1 MYDARDVY
9 LRSRAF
15 DAMPRWQR
23 SVMTRFERHWAHAAD
38 AVITVS
44 EPYAAMMQRD
54 LGLDD
59 IPVVRNC
66 PERWDPP
73 EPRPDLIRGLL
84 GIPATTSVVLYQG
97 LLVTGRGIEQCM
109 DAILDVPGAAL
120 VLMGFGNQADRVREL
135 AALPRYAD
143 RVHVIEPVPPS
154 ELLVWTAS
162 ADIMVMAIQ
171 PSSENHRYTTPQKL
185 WEAMA
190 AGVPVVASDLPGMAP
205 VVRETGC
212 GELCDPT
219 SPTSIAAAIGRILA
233 GGPEGI
239 RQMGDRGLA
248 AAHDRYDWA
257 SQFGVLD
264 SVYARL
270 LGDPAGAT
278 R

>member
-1 MYDARDVY
+1 MGEPDRYGAR
-9 LRSRAF
+9 R
-15 DAMPRWQR
+15 
-23 SVMTRFERHWAHAAD
+23 
-38 AVITVS
+38 
-44 EPYAAMMQRD
+44 
-54 LGLDD
+54 
-59 IPVVRNC
+59 
-66 PERWDPP
+66 
-73 EPRPDLIRGLL
+73 
-84 GIPATTSVVLYQG
+84 
-97 LLVTGRGIEQCM
+97 
-109 DAILDVPGAAL
+109 
-120 VLMGFGNQADRVREL
+120 
-135 AALPRYAD
+135 ALPRYAD

-190 AGVPVVASDLPGMAP
+190 AGVPVVPVDLPGMAP

-248 AAHDRYDWA
+248 RC
-257 SQFGVLD
+257 
-264 SVYARL
+264 
-270 LGDPAGAT
+270 P
-278 R
+278 